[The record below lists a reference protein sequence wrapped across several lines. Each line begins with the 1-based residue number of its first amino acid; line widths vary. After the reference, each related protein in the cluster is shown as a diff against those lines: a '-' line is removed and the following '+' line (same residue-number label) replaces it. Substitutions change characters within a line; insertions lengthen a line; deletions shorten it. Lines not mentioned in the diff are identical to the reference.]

1 MAHSQTVP
9 ASANITAAP
18 AEPLLLSP
26 LARRAHGVA
35 FAFARLAVLPI
46 LALLVPPRNL
56 HDQHRSVVK
65 FDGAADHLRA
75 EFGNQQIVALIMPLI
90 PTPFHTA
97 WATRRHRT
105 RLFVVGYQTFG
116 VRLTVASHRVYSYRL
131 RIPWIKAATLSA
143 FCSIAV

>member
-18 AEPLLLSP
+18 AEPLLLFP
-26 LARRAHGVA
+26 LARRAHGAV
-35 FAFARLAVLPI
+35 FAFARLAVLLI
-46 LALLVPPRNL
+46 LVLLVPPRNH

-75 EFGNQQIVALIMPLI
+75 EFGNQQIVALTMPLI

-97 WATRRHRT
+97 WATRRHR
-105 RLFVVGYQTFG
+105 
-116 VRLTVASHRVYSYRL
+116 YSPIRGWVSDVWGAL
-131 RIPWIKAATLSA
+131 DGRIPPGLQLPTSHSLD
-143 FCSIAV
+143 